1 MSFPGSDASR
11 YLMSPVDA
19 LRVLDSL
26 EYDEQVDI
34 VMFIKS
40 ASNPVIGEESRTFDG
55 AAGLFITSYFFQSY
69 ALEAAGL
76 VSPQPL
82 VVIRQS
88 DAATA
93 TLASLH
99 YKQSQ
104 DLVVSIE
111 VYRAGGLDV
120 IADPFF
126 KISFEG
132 GRISSHQLFMGG
144 RPIRRPHEIL
154 TIDFVTGRVETAPQL
169 VSGLRGALR
178 TAAFSRAPGQRGA

>member
-76 VSPQPL
+76 VSPY
-82 VVIRQS
+82 RS
-88 DAATA
+88 R
-93 TLASLH
+93 
-99 YKQSQ
+99 
-104 DLVVSIE
+104 SI
-111 VYRAGGLDV
+111 A
-120 IADPFF
+120 
-126 KISFEG
+126 
-132 GRISSHQLFMGG
+132 
-144 RPIRRPHEIL
+144 
-154 TIDFVTGRVETAPQL
+154 
-169 VSGLRGALR
+169 RGAWM
-178 TAAFSRAPGQRGA
+178 